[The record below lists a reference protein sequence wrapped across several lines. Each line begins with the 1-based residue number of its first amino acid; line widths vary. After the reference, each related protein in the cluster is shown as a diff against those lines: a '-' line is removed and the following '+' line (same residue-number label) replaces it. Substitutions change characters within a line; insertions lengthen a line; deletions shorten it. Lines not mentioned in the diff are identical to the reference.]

1 MLHGKDLSSQRMQQE
16 NQQKNRQKTNTI
28 PTLFYTVWGLQ
39 KKGNVTMGVIIVIA
53 CVAWL
58 FLKAMNAEANGAVR
72 RSEFVAKNS
81 HLLKK

>member
-1 MLHGKDLSSQRMQQE
+1 MS
-16 NQQKNRQKTNTI
+16 
-28 PTLFYTVWGLQ
+28 
-39 KKGNVTMGVIIVIA
+39 VIIVIA

>member
-1 MLHGKDLSSQRMQQE
+1 MS
-16 NQQKNRQKTNTI
+16 
-28 PTLFYTVWGLQ
+28 
-39 KKGNVTMGVIIVIA
+39 VIIVIA

-72 RSEFVAKNS
+72 RSKFVAKNS

>member
-1 MLHGKDLSSQRMQQE
+1 MLHGKELSSQKK
-16 NQQKNRQKTNTI
+16 QQKNQKKTNTMH
-28 PTLFYTVWGLQ
+28 PLFYTVGCIY

>member
-1 MLHGKDLSSQRMQQE
+1 
-16 NQQKNRQKTNTI
+16 
-28 PTLFYTVWGLQ
+28 
-39 KKGNVTMGVIIVIA
+39 MGVIIVIA

-58 FLKAMNAEANGAVR
+58 FLKAMNAEANGAAR

>member
-1 MLHGKDLSSQRMQQE
+1 MLHGKELSSQKK
-16 NQQKNRQKTNTI
+16 QQKNQKKTNTMH
-28 PTLFYTVWGLQ
+28 PTVLHSGCIY